1 MQPNNSITLIVGKT
15 NVKFTKNEQELF
27 DIFLEEYNDIFPNI
41 LNLSE
46 KAIFDRIILN
56 VSTLLGQQNYNSY
69 SKITIA
75 KIQSTLKSQYYMKDL
90 ISIKQIRNIFISMNS
105 KNELNK
111 FPPLEKKEIIPHCDK
126 TSKCYHICGNEL
138 LYPEKLNYIICLHC
152 KLIFKPEQI
161 HLLCKECN
169 EDYFADIYIEE
180 EKHGDY
186 IRVTWDKY
194 HCKNFFPEDMRCPN
208 CDEGIFFSKKRK
220 MYKCFNCNWENSLKN
235 MIWKCK
241 VCGKDFYSGVTSYIK
256 FENKPNKISYIK
268 TLIDKI
274 PAKPLYVPCCKYDP
288 RNTDFI
294 HSIDCDGILYLGIN
308 QDKKIIICSK
318 CKNIFDYDK
327 MNWYCSRCGDNFK
340 SNYKKVRDMSE
351 SHSHRDGKIQVN
363 TNYINPNDY
372 RIIEF
377 DSIKKHIKFDSDI
390 PMSEN
395 RKFNSG
401 IIKHF
406 NSVKS
411 VDKNDKNYINDKKLI
426 TVHKKNLSNFI
437 LQDFKSNQIEYNNS
451 LSNRNY
457 HHTDSGHVNKYH
469 HNQNEYL
476 HSNGNYSQNHNEINH
491 SNISHHHNNSQYFSS
506 NKNYNQNHTKENFKT
521 HIRKYPSSNIFD
533 DVKKNFNFN
542 LNVNIN
548 INNIYKN
555 NIDNQTKNN
564 KYKTENIIKQIK
576 TLIEPNEDFNHEDF
590 KRNKLIGEGT
600 FGKIYSTTWN
610 KNGLQYALKELI
622 THSKEEINQIRVEYD
637 LMLNFYKKTKCSGV
651 IKVFG
656 AQSKKEKDGN
666 FHFYVLME
674 LATIDWEKEIKRRGK
689 KKNFYTEGELLSIS
703 KRLIRTFSQ
712 LQKNGISHRD
722 IKPQNVLLID
732 NDYKICD
739 FGEANIINNNKS
751 EIHTLRG
758 TELYMSPIL
767 FKALKLK
774 KNDVCHNTFKSDVF
788 SLGMCI
794 TLGASLNFKTLCE
807 IREANDMEKVK
818 NVLVKYLIAKYS
830 YEFINIL
837 LMMLEIDENKRPDFI
852 QLDDKI
858 RD

>member
-138 LYPEKLNYIICLHC
+138 LYPENLNYIICLHC

-340 SNYKKVRDMSE
+340 SNYMKVRHMSE

>member
-90 ISIKQIRNIFISMNS
+90 ISIKQIRNIFISMNL

-340 SNYKKVRDMSE
+340 SNYKKVRHMSE

>member
-138 LYPEKLNYIICLHC
+138 LYPENLNYIICLHC

-340 SNYKKVRDMSE
+340 SNYKNVRHMSE

-411 VDKNDKNYINDKKLI
+411 VDKNDKNFINDKKLI

>member
-138 LYPEKLNYIICLHC
+138 LYPENLNYIICLHC

-521 HIRKYPSSNIFD
+521 HIRKYPISNIFD

>member
-138 LYPEKLNYIICLHC
+138 LYPENLNYIICLHC

-340 SNYKKVRDMSE
+340 SNYKKVRHMSE

-674 LATIDWEKEIKRRGK
+674 LATIEWVKEIKRRGK

>member
-46 KAIFDRIILN
+46 RAIFDRIILN
-56 VSTLLGQQNYNSY
+56 VSTLLGEKNYNSY

-138 LYPEKLNYIICLHC
+138 LYPENLNYIICLHC

-340 SNYKKVRDMSE
+340 SNYKKVRHMCE

-674 LATIDWEKEIKRRGK
+674 LATIDWEKEIKIRGK
-689 KKNFYTEGELLSIS
+689 KKIF
-703 KRLIRTFSQ
+703 
-712 LQKNGISHRD
+712 
-722 IKPQNVLLID
+722 
-732 NDYKICD
+732 
-739 FGEANIINNNKS
+739 
-751 EIHTLRG
+751 
-758 TELYMSPIL
+758 
-767 FKALKLK
+767 
-774 KNDVCHNTFKSDVF
+774 
-788 SLGMCI
+788 
-794 TLGASLNFKTLCE
+794 
-807 IREANDMEKVK
+807 
-818 NVLVKYLIAKYS
+818 
-830 YEFINIL
+830 
-837 LMMLEIDENKRPDFI
+837 
-852 QLDDKI
+852 
-858 RD
+858 

>member
-56 VSTLLGQQNYNSY
+56 VSTLLGEKNYNSY
-69 SKITIA
+69 SKITLA
-75 KIQSTLKSQYYMKDL
+75 KIQSILKSQYYMQDL
-90 ISIKQIRNIFISMNS
+90 ISIKQIREILISMNS
-105 KNELNK
+105 NSELNK
-111 FPPLEKKEIIPHCDK
+111 FPPLKKKAIIPHCEK

-138 LYPEKLNYIICLHC
+138 LYPENLNYIICLYC

-340 SNYKKVRDMSE
+340 SNYKNVRHMSE

>member
-75 KIQSTLKSQYYMKDL
+75 KIQSTLKSQYYIKDL

-138 LYPEKLNYIICLHC
+138 LYPENLNYIICLHC

-340 SNYKKVRDMSE
+340 SNYKKVRHMSE

>member
-138 LYPEKLNYIICLHC
+138 LYPENLNYIICLHC

-340 SNYKKVRDMSE
+340 SNYKKVRHMSE

-689 KKNFYTEGELLSIS
+689 KNFYTEGELLSIS